1 MLHMLKWDH
10 EPERRSR
17 SWVLSIE
24 ARRNDLT
31 DALADNPGLKPR
43 IAEAIA
49 RAFRKARIEAAQDT
63 GLGRGRVSGRVP
75 VYVRGHH
82 RAQLC
87 ALRRPHLHA
96 HLPAPP
102 RAAHP
107 SKAEPTAKIH
117 QHRLSAFHD
126 RRSRVPPEIRHL
138 STANKL
144 TDSVCYLKAGRKV
157 GWWMVSWRPS
167 CDRLSSELSLRI
179 NRYLFCFPRLTSTA
193 LIQNV

>member
-63 GLGRGRVSGRVP
+63 GLDEDAFP
-75 VYVRGHH
+75 AACPYTFEDIT
-82 RAQLC
+82 A
-87 ALRRPHLHA
+87 RR
-96 HLPAPP
+96 
-102 RAAHP
+102 
-107 SKAEPTAKIH
+107 
-117 QHRLSAFHD
+117 F
-126 RRSRVPPEIRHL
+126 
-138 STANKL
+138 
-144 TDSVCYLKAGRKV
+144 
-157 GWWMVSWRPS
+157 
-167 CDRLSSELSLRI
+167 SL
-179 NRYLFCFPRLTSTA
+179 
-193 LIQNV
+193 